1 MRHRVVDTEFLSV
14 LPLMTKI
21 FKFVTRAGRV
31 LLGRQMA
38 GRGVTVFPDDVF
50 LVSYPRSGNTWT
62 RFLLGN
68 LIYQDDPV
76 TFANIESRIPEIYFN
91 PDHRL
96 RRLPRPRV
104 LKSHESFQPHYRR
117 IIYIVRDPR
126 DVAVSFYHHNLKAG
140 NIPDGYPMD
149 EFIPRF
155 INAGFDTKFG
165 SWSDNV
171 LSWLS
176 LRGNSDSFLLLRYEE
191 MKQDPAKELG
201 KVAAFLE
208 RCGFSPIDSSPEKL
222 ARAVELSS
230 PERMR
235 KLESLQARQ
244 WELTKH
250 TRQDKPFVRTATAG
264 KWKSVLSQQSVTLIE
279 AAWGSL
285 MQRLGYELSSGTLHP
300 GTRGEFAEETVAD
313 RSGVPSRATL

>member
-1 MRHRVVDTEFLSV
+1 
-14 LPLMTKI
+14 MTTI
-21 FKFVTRAGRV
+21 FKSITRAGRV

-68 LIYQDDPV
+68 LIYQDEPV
-76 TFANIESRIPEIYFN
+76 TFVNIESRIPEIYFN
-91 PDHRL
+91 PDRRL

-149 EFIPRF
+149 EFVPRF
-155 INAGFDTKFG
+155 INAEFDTKFG

-176 LRGNSDSFLLLRYEE
+176 LRGNSDKFLLLRYEE
-191 MKQDPAKELG
+191 MKRDPATELG
-201 KVAAFLE
+201 RVADFLN
-208 RCGFSPIDSSPEKL
+208 CLPFPKIDSSPERL

-244 WELTKH
+244 WELTKR
-250 TRQDKPFVRTATAG
+250 TRHDKPFIRTASAG
-264 KWKSVLSQQSVTLIE
+264 TWKSVLSERSVALIE
-279 AAWGSL
+279 AAWGNL
-285 MQRLGYELSSGTLHP
+285 MQRLGYELNSGTVHP
-300 GTRGEFAEETVAD
+300 SARAELAEETASTSRD
-313 RSGVPSRATL
+313 FPSRATL

>member
-1 MRHRVVDTEFLSV
+1 
-14 LPLMTKI
+14 MTKI
-21 FKFVTRAGRV
+21 FKSLTRAGRV

-50 LVSYPRSGNTWT
+50 LVSYPRSGNTWM

-68 LIYQDDPV
+68 LSYQDEPV
-76 TFANIESRIPEIYFN
+76 TFTNIESRIPEIYFN
-91 PDHRL
+91 PDRRL
-96 RRLPRPRV
+96 RRLPRPRL

-140 NIPDGYPMD
+140 NIPDNYPMG
-149 EFIPRF
+149 EFVPRF
-155 INAGFDTKFG
+155 INAEFDTKFG

-171 LSWLS
+171 LSWLT
-176 LRGNSDSFLLLRYEE
+176 LRGNSDNFLLLRYEE
-191 MKQDPAKELG
+191 MKQDPVKELT
-201 KVAAFLE
+201 KVATFLE
-208 RCGFSPIDSSPEKL
+208 RCAFPGIDRTPESL

-250 TRQDKPFVRTATAG
+250 TRHDKPFVRTATAG
-264 KWKSVLSQQSVTLIE
+264 KWKSVLSQHSVTLIE
-279 AAWGSL
+279 TAWGNL
-285 MQRLGYELSSGTLHP
+285 MQRLGYELSSETFHTTTG
-300 GTRGEFAEETVAD
+300 GKFADETVSD
-313 RSGVPSRATL
+313 TRDFPSRATL

>member
-1 MRHRVVDTEFLSV
+1 
-14 LPLMTKI
+14 MTKI
-21 FKFVTRAGRV
+21 FKSITRAGRV
-31 LLGRQMA
+31 LLGHQMA

-68 LIYQDDPV
+68 LIYQDEPV
-76 TFANIESRIPEIYFN
+76 TFVNIESRIPEIYVN
-91 PDHRL
+91 PDRRL

-140 NIPDGYPMD
+140 NIPDAYPMD
-149 EFIPRF
+149 EFVPRF
-155 INAGFDTKFG
+155 INAEFDTKFG

-176 LRGNSDSFLLLRYEE
+176 LRGNSDKFLLLRYEE
-191 MKQDPAKELG
+191 MKRDAAKELA

-208 RCGFSPIDSSPEKL
+208 RCGFSQIDSSPKKL

-250 TRQDKPFVRTATAG
+250 TRHDKPFIRTASAG
-264 KWKSVLSQQSVTLIE
+264 TWKSVLSEPSVALIE
-279 AAWGSL
+279 AAWGNL
-285 MQRLGYELSSGTLHP
+285 IQRLGYELNSGTVHP
-300 GTRGEFAEETVAD
+300 PTREELAEETASTSRD
-313 RSGVPSRATL
+313 FPSRATL